1 MKERSSLPR
10 LLLFAVAVFLFVT
23 YGWPA
28 ITGKTTTSEVQPLG
42 RADDTA
48 PAAESRPEE
57 QLCSITGPRFDAAL
71 SSRGGSLRKFVP
83 LDAKYQERQGGRSA
97 DLVTT
102 TLPSRLPLRTD
113 LRLPASGGAAAEQVA
128 FDDLDWKL
136 ESSSETRCVFRYE
149 DDATSA
155 TKTVSSTERPF
166 ELEVTLAVTNKA
178 KDARA
183 HRLTVE
189 NGEWFRATETKSSW
203 QRQSEYQTQVE
214 VNAGSKMF
222 RWGLEDFEPKDFED
236 EGFTAEKWRQAQG
249 DAALV
254 AVTTSYFAKV
264 LIPLEGEKPAGET
277 LVEEIWNRAQ
287 FADKEKD
294 PEHGHIYRARLSYP
308 QRTLASGETATYRV
322 LSFTGPKEREV
333 LAGVGGG
340 SYPTTDVLNLGTFGA
355 IGKLLIRYLYFLYGI
370 VASWGWA
377 ICLLTI
383 TVKVLLFPLSISQI
397 KSTMAMRKLKP
408 EMDAINAKYKDDA
421 QQRGLALQ
429 ELWRKNKV
437 ANPMLGCLPVLLQMP
452 VWWALYTSLQT
463 AVELYHTPF
472 GPFIPDLS
480 APGKYFIIPA
490 LLGASSFLQQH
501 LMPMQ
506 GDPMQQR
513 MMKWMMPAMFTV
525 MMLFLPAGLGIY
537 FLTNTWLGIVQ
548 QASVERYY
556 KAQESLG
563 EPTPA

>member
-1 MKERSSLPR
+1 MEERPNLTR
-10 LLLFAVAVFLFVT
+10 WLLIGLAVFLFVT

-28 ITGKTTTSEVQPLG
+28 ITGKSGQSLVQPLG
-42 RADDTA
+42 RADDTVA
-48 PAAESRPEE
+48 PTERPVDE
-57 QLCSITGPRFDAAL
+57 QLCAIAGPRFRATL
-71 SSRGGSLRKFVP
+71 TTKGGSLRSFTP
-83 LDAKYQERQGGRSA
+83 DDAKYQTRQDDRSS

-113 LRLPASGGAAAEQVA
+113 LRLPASAGGAAEQVG
-128 FDDLDWKL
+128 FDDLEWRL
-136 ESSSETRCVFRYE
+136 ESSTATSCVFRFE
-149 DDATSA
+149 TDTTTA
-155 TKTVSSTERPF
+155 TKTVASTERPF
-166 ELEVTLAVTNKA
+166 ELELTLAVTNKS
-178 KDARA
+178 KEARS

-189 NGEWFRATETKSSW
+189 NAEWFRAAETQSSW

-214 VNAGSKMF
+214 VAIGDKVSRF
-222 RWGLEDFEPKDFED
+222 GLEDFEPKDFED
-236 EGFTAEKWRQAQG
+236 QAFTDEKWRRTAG
-249 DAALV
+249 DASFASV
-254 AVTTSYFAKV
+254 STSYFSKALV
-264 LIPLEGEKPAGET
+264 PLDDAKPAGET
-277 LVEEIWNRAQ
+277 RVEEVFDRAQ
-287 FADKEKD
+287 FADKGKD
-294 PEHGHIYRARLSYP
+294 PQFGHTYRARLNYGVRALGP
-308 QRTLASGETATYRV
+308 GETVSYRI
-322 LSFTGPKEREV
+322 LAFNGPKEREL
-333 LAGVGGG
+333 LANVGGG
-340 SYPTTDVLNLGTFGA
+340 GRPTTEILNLGTFGA
-355 IGKLLIRYLYFLYGI
+355 IGKLLIRYLYLLNSL
-370 VASWGWA
+370 VSSWGWA

-383 TVKVLLFPLSISQI
+383 TVKLLLFPLSISQI
-397 KSTMAMRKLKP
+397 KSTIAMRRLKP
-408 EMDAINAKYKDDA
+408 EMDALNAKYKDDA

-472 GPFIPDLS
+472 GPFVPDLS

-513 MMKWMMPAMFTV
+513 MMKWMMPTIFTV

-548 QASVERYY
+548 QVAVERYY
-556 KAQESLG
+556 KSQESAG

>member
-1 MKERSSLPR
+1 MEERSSLPR

-23 YGWPA
+23 YGLPA
-28 ITGKTTTSEVQPLG
+28 ITGKSTKSDVQPLG
-42 RADDTA
+42 RADDTT
-48 PAAESRPEE
+48 PAVAARPAEE
-57 QLCSITGPRFDAAL
+57 LCTLAGARFQATL
-71 SSRGGSLRKFVP
+71 TSRGGSLQSYLP
-83 LDAKYQERQGGRSA
+83 ADGKYLERQGGHSS

-102 TLPSRLPLRTD
+102 TLASRLPLRTD
-113 LRLPASGGAAAEQVA
+113 LRLPPAGAGAPEQLA
-128 FDDLDWKL
+128 FDDVDWKL
-136 ESSSETRCVFRYE
+136 ESKTATGCVFRYE
-149 DDATSA
+149 DESTSA
-155 TKTVSSTERPF
+155 TKTIATTERPF
-166 ELEVTLAVTNKA
+166 ELELTLAVTNKA
-178 KDARA
+178 KEARA

-189 NGEWFRATETKSSW
+189 NAEFYRAADTKSSW

-214 VNAGSKMF
+214 VHAGDNMV

-236 EGFTAEKWRQAQG
+236 ADFSAEKWRVSKG

-254 AVTTSYFAKV
+254 AVSTSYFAKV
-264 LIPLEGEKPAGET
+264 LVPLEGAKPRGET

-287 FADKEKD
+287 FADKDKD
-294 PEHGHIYRARLSYP
+294 PQLGHTYRARLGYEP
-308 QRTLASGETATYRV
+308 RILAAGETATYRV

-333 LAGVGGG
+333 LAGIGGG
-340 SYPTTDVLNLGTFGA
+340 GYPTTEVLNLGTFGA
-355 IGKLLIRYLYFLYGI
+355 IGKWLIRYLYFLHGL

-383 TVKVLLFPLSISQI
+383 TVKVLLFPLSIAQI
-397 KSTMAMRKLKP
+397 KSTVAMRKLKP

-429 ELWRKNKV
+429 ELWRKNQV

-472 GPFIPDLS
+472 GPFVPDLS

-490 LLGASSFLQQH
+490 MLGVSSFLQQH

-513 MMKWMMPAMFTV
+513 MMKWMMPSMFTV

-537 FLTNTWLGIVQ
+537 FLTNTWLGILQ
-548 QASVERYY
+548 QVAVERFY
-556 KAQESLG
+556 KTQESPS

>member
-1 MKERSSLPR
+1 MEERSSLPR

-23 YGWPA
+23 YGLPA
-28 ITGKTTTSEVQPLG
+28 ITGKATKSDVQPLG

-48 PAAESRPEE
+48 APGEPRAEE
-57 QLCSITGPRFDAAL
+57 LCAVTGPRFQATL
-71 SSRGGSLRKFVP
+71 TSKGGSLRGFLP
-83 LDAKYQERQGGRSA
+83 TDGKYLERQGGHAS

-113 LRLPASGGAAAEQVA
+113 LRLPPAGGEAPEQVA
-128 FDDLDWKL
+128 YDDLDWKL
-136 ESSSETRCVFRYE
+136 ESSAPTRCVFRYE
-149 DDATSA
+149 DDATAA
-155 TKTVSSTERPF
+155 TKTIATTERPF
-166 ELEVTLAVTNKA
+166 ELELTMSVTNKA
-178 KDARA
+178 KEARA

-189 NGEWFRATETKSSW
+189 NAEWFRGADTKSSW

-214 VNAGSKMF
+214 VHAADKMT
-222 RWGLEDFEPKDFED
+222 RWGIEDFEPKDFED
-236 EGFTAEKWRQAQG
+236 EGFTAEKWRETKG

-254 AVTTSYFAKV
+254 AVSTSYFSKV
-264 LIPLEGEKPAGET
+264 LVPLEGAKAKGET
-277 LVEEIWNRAQ
+277 LVEEIWNRTQ

-294 PEHGHIYRARLSYP
+294 PQFGHTYRARLNYGA
-308 QRTLASGETATYRV
+308 RTLAAGETATYRV

-333 LAGVGGG
+333 LATVGGG
-340 SYPTTDVLNLGTFGA
+340 GHPTTEVLNLGTFGA
-355 IGKLLIRYLYFLYGI
+355 IGKLLIRYLYFLHGL

-383 TVKVLLFPLSISQI
+383 TVKVLLFPLSIAQI
-397 KSTMAMRKLKP
+397 KSTVAMRKLKP

-429 ELWRKNKV
+429 ELWRKNQV

-472 GPFIPDLS
+472 GPFVPDLS

-490 LLGASSFLQQH
+490 LLGVSSFLQQQ

-513 MMKWMMPAMFTV
+513 MMKWMMPTIFTV

-548 QASVERYY
+548 QVAVERYY
-556 KAQESLG
+556 KTQESSG